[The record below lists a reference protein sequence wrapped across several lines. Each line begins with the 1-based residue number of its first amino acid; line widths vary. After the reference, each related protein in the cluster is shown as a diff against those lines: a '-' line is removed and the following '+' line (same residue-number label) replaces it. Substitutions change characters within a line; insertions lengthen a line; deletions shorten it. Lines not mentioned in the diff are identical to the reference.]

1 VSDRERLHRK
11 DPSRTEPLRDW
22 SRLLNPGSRTPPDD
36 SHPNESN
43 GSNGADGAPASD
55 AATRAIELGYQV
67 IEEHLAQGRRV
78 AETFGQGTYDP
89 KKAGAEVQEF
99 LQRAVRYSTEIM
111 PLWLDLMNSIASSDA
126 VRNLFSPV
134 PTPASAPRSDSP
146 RGGGAITVELHSSR
160 PAIVS
165 IDLKQGIAGA
175 LMTYGL
181 RTTNPDVLPLND
193 ITFLSNHGNG
203 HPVVRISIP
212 EKQPAGV
219 YTGVIVE
226 SASGEAVGTVSV
238 RLAE

>member
-1 VSDRERLHRK
+1 MSDRERLHRK

-22 SRLLNPGSRTPPDD
+22 SRLLNSGRRTPPND
-36 SHPNESN
+36 SRANESN
-43 GSNGADGAPASD
+43 GSNDADGAPASD
-55 AATRAIELGYQV
+55 AATRAIKLGYQV

-78 AETFGQGTYDP
+78 AQTFGQGSYDP

-126 VRNLFSPV
+126 VRNLFSP
-134 PTPASAPRSDSP
+134 TPAWAPAPKHESSR
-146 RGGGAITVELHSSR
+146 GGAITIELHSSK
-160 PAIVS
+160 PATVS
-165 IDLKQGIAGA
+165 IDLKEGVAGP
-175 LMTYGL
+175 LMTHGL
-181 RTTNPDVLPLND
+181 RATNPDIPPLSG
-193 ITFLSNHGNG
+193 ITFTSNNGNR
-203 HPVVRISIP
+203 HPVVRIGIP

-226 SASGEAVGTVSV
+226 SASGEAVGTLSV